1 MPKEEVSTEE
11 TKKTAVVLGLG
22 NLILAPLYAFNAK
35 IGFTASLALTG
46 AALYQLHELGKSRR
60 PVPNALNQANNFF
73 SSQTGTTST
82 EINNAVSNIVNGGA
96 AVFDE
101 FTPR

>member
-11 TKKTAVVLGLG
+11 TKKTAVVLGIG

-46 AALYQLHELGKSRR
+46 AALYQLHELGKSER
-60 PVPNALNQANNFF
+60 PVPNALNQTNNFF
-73 SSQTGTTST
+73 SSQTGTTSAD
-82 EINNAVSNIVNGGA
+82 INNAVSNIVKGGTTI
-96 AVFDE
+96 FDK
-101 FTPR
+101 FVPR